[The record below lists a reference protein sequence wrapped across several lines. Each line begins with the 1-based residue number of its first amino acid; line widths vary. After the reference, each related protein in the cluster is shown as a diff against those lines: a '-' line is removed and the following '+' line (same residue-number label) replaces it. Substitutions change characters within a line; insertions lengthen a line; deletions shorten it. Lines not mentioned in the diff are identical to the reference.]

1 MIRNGM
7 EKDAKQIAELK
18 IKNYK
23 KTYASIFSKKF
34 LDEMSEKKEEEKYLK
49 EFKNRKVLVY
59 YEENKILGYIYYG
72 RRKNHKE
79 ILSDYDGEIYALYV
93 DIDSMNKGIGTK
105 LIKTALND
113 LINDYKKVILWC
125 MNDNLRSIKFYK
137 RRNFKQSDQIMSVV
151 GSKTLYESAFV
162 FDFKV
167 SDNYRITRFVSYK
180 EKNNI
185 IALYSNLNLLF
196 FKNETVK
203 WLKEILYEKSTKEI
217 PISFYKYLIKKE
229 VIEIA

>member
-1 MIRNGM
+1 
-7 EKDAKQIAELK
+7 
-18 IKNYK
+18 
-23 KTYASIFSKKF
+23 
-34 LDEMSEKKEEEKYLK
+34 
-49 EFKNRKVLVY
+49 
-59 YEENKILGYIYYG
+59 
-72 RRKNHKE
+72 
-79 ILSDYDGEIYALYV
+79 
-93 DIDSMNKGIGTK
+93 
-105 LIKTALND
+105 
-113 LINDYKKVILWC
+113 
-125 MNDNLRSIKFYK
+125 
-137 RRNFKQSDQIMSVV
+137 MSVV

-203 WLKEILYEKSTKEI
+203 WLKDILYEKSTKEI